1 MEETITEFDVIVVG
15 HGVSGLSAGLAAH
28 EAGATPVILEKSPKE
43 DRGGHTRF
51 AGGAFRTPIEDP
63 QQVEDDLDL
72 DASLERYTKNDF
84 YSDLMDVSNNRAD
97 PDLCDVLVNNAYET
111 IQWLTGHG
119 LEWRETFSDETG
131 YGTTR
136 GAVQAE
142 WEGFERGKAVVEV
155 LADRAEELGIQ
166 LHYLTEMRELV
177 TNNSNEVTGVIAHAP
192 NEKIEY
198 DAPAVILCAGAYVS
212 NPEKR
217 TRYFGR
223 DGDAYVVRGSRY
235 NTGEALD
242 AAIEAGALPGGQW
255 GGAHQVLLDANAPP
269 IEGGRTRINGYQYS
283 VLLNE
288 RGDRYVDEGEDFL
301 LKTYAKMGQR
311 LYDQPHQ
318 IGFVIFDSKVN
329 ELVMSQH
336 GSDPLK
342 AETLEELFAYDD
354 VRVDTERALETISN
368 FNDACD
374 PDNFDP
380 DALDGNA
387 TIGLEINKS
396 NWALPVDEPP
406 YYCFV
411 ARPGV
416 TFAFGGLKITPDANV
431 LSTQNEPLTGLW
443 AVGNSTSEFF
453 YGNYPG
459 GSALTRGA
467 TFGRRAGTAA
477 AEFSN

>member
-1 MEETITEFDVIVVG
+1 MVATISEFDVIVVG

-28 EAGATPVILEKSPKE
+28 EAGATPVILEKSPRE

-51 AGGAFRTPIEDP
+51 AGGAFRTPIENP
-63 QQVEDDLDL
+63 RAVEKDLNL
-72 DASLERYTKNDF
+72 DATLVEYTKDDF
-84 YSDLMDVSNNRAD
+84 YADLMDVSNNRAD
-97 PDLCDVLVNNAYET
+97 PELCEILVENAYDT

-119 LEWRETFSDETG
+119 LKWRETFSDETG

-155 LADRAEELGIQ
+155 LADRAEDLGIQ
-166 LHYLTEMRELV
+166 LHYHTEMRELC
-177 TNNSNEVTGVIAHAP
+177 TNDTNEVTGVIAHKP
-192 NEKIEY
+192 DKKVRYE
-198 DAPAVILCAGAYVS
+198 APAVIVCAGAYVS

-269 IEGGRTRINGYQYS
+269 MEGGRTRINGYQYS

-288 RGDRYVDEGEDFL
+288 RGNRYVDEGEDFL
-301 LKTYAKMGQR
+301 MKTYAKMGQR

-336 GSDPLK
+336 GSDPHQ
-342 AETLEELFAYDD
+342 ADSLEELFEYDD
-354 VRVDTERALETISN
+354 VRVNTEQALETIAEYN
-368 FNDACD
+368 AACD
-374 PDNFDP
+374 PVDFDP
-380 DALDGNA
+380 DALDGNN
-387 TIGLEINKS
+387 TTGLEINKS
-396 NWALPVDEPP
+396 NWALPIDEPP
-406 YYCFV
+406 FYCFV

-416 TFAFGGLKITPDANV
+416 TFAFGGLKITPEAKV
-431 LSTQNEPLTGLW
+431 LSTQNEPITGLW

-453 YGNYPG
+453 YGNYPL

-467 TFGRRAGTAA
+467 TFGRRAGTDAA
-477 AEFSN
+477 QSTE

>member
-1 MEETITEFDVIVVG
+1 MGKTITNHDIVVVG
-15 HGVSGLSAGLAAH
+15 HGVSGLSAGLAAY
-28 EAGATPVILEKSPKE
+28 EAGANPVIIEKSPRA

-51 AGGAFRTPIEDP
+51 AGGAFRTPIENP
-63 QQVEDDLDL
+63 REVESELGLDGT
-72 DASLERYTKNDF
+72 LERYTKDDF
-84 YSDLMDVSNNRAD
+84 YADLMDVSNDRAD
-97 PDLCDVLVNNAYET
+97 PELCEILVNNAYET
-111 IQWLTGHG
+111 MLWLTDHG
-119 LEWRETFSDETG
+119 LEWQETFTDETG

-136 GAVQAE
+136 GTVQAE

-155 LADRAEELGIQ
+155 LADRAESLGIN
-166 LHYLTEMRELV
+166 LHYQTEMREIL
-177 TNNSNEVTGVIAHAP
+177 TDDANEITGIKAHRP
-192 NEKIEY
+192 DEKIRY
-198 DAPAVILCAGAYVS
+198 DAPTIIMCAGAYVS

-242 AAIEAGALPGGQW
+242 AAIEAGAMPGGQW

-283 VLLNE
+283 IILNE
-288 RGDRYVDEGEDFL
+288 RGNRYVDEGEDFL

-318 IGFVIFDSKVN
+318 IGFVVFDSKVN

-336 GSDPLK
+336 GSEPLE
-342 AETLEELFAYDD
+342 AATLEGLFALDE
-354 VRVDTERALETISN
+354 VRLATDQALETIEEYN
-368 FNDACD
+368 AACD
-374 PDNFDP
+374 PSEFDP

-387 TIGLEINKS
+387 TTDLDVNKS
-396 NWALPVDEPP
+396 NWALPIDEPP

-416 TFAFGGLKITPDANV
+416 TFAFGGVKITPGARV
-431 LSTQNEPLTGLW
+431 LSTQNTPMNGLW

-477 AEFSN
+477 AEYVK